1 MFEYFQI
8 CLSQFITVFWA
19 LRGGGAG
26 SWGVIISTTFRT
38 FPTFPAVQHFVSIVT
53 PTNASTGQL
62 AEVHAQHIF
71 DLTEPRAGQYFTF
84 FAGTP
89 ESGNLLTLST
99 FFPNTTADEAKAIMK
114 PMLDDARAMNAS
126 VSTETLTPGLA
137 NDLMFFNDTS
147 FGINDIL
154 GSRLI
159 PMQAYRDNVAAIG
172 AGVTELFEK
181 GVVEILGHN
190 LLGGAY

>member
-1 MFEYFQI
+1 M
-8 CLSQFITVFWA
+8 
-19 LRGGGAG
+19 
-26 SWGVIISTTFRT
+26 
-38 FPTFPAVQHFVSIVT
+38 
-53 PTNASTGQL
+53 
-62 AEVHAQHIF
+62 
-71 DLTEPRAGQYFTF
+71 
-84 FAGTP
+84 
-89 ESGNLLTLST
+89 TLST
-99 FFPNTTADEAKAIMK
+99 FFPNTTADEATAIMK

-126 VSTETLTPGLA
+126 VSGETLTPGLA

-190 LLGGAY
+190 LLGGA